1 MNEKTNGNGKINN
14 SKRKALSTLALLD
27 EVKGAG

>member
-14 SKRKALSTLALLD
+14 NQRKVLSTLALLD
-27 EVKGAG
+27 EVKGDG